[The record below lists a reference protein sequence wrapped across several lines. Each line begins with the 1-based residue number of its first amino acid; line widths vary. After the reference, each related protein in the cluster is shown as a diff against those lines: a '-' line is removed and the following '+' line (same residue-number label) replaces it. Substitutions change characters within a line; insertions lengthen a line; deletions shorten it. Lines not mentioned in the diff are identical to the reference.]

1 MQRMCLRYALLFRQS
16 SFSVR
21 NYLREI
27 VSGNVNHISLLE
39 HRLKAVEQLNK
50 YEENTEFHKAVEK
63 KLEECLSDIKSG
75 IKEME
80 KKIEMVSE
88 TKASENSESHGKYDR
103 RKRIV
108 IFGMPHFKNHTNDWQ
123 GVHELVEF
131 LEIGEIKIKKI
142 FRINSKRNN
151 DSLAP
156 PINIEFY
163 SMRDKFKLFN
173 NSIRERLK
181 KLGSGHL
188 YEHVRIAP
196 DRSFKERQIY
206 QQLRNEMNE
215 RNKDLIFNGIA
226 DKMWIIRK
234 MSLEKVQVEYYGD

>member
-1 MQRMCLRYALLFRQS
+1 
-16 SFSVR
+16 
-21 NYLREI
+21 
-27 VSGNVNHISLLE
+27 
-39 HRLKAVEQLNK
+39 
-50 YEENTEFHKAVEK
+50 
-63 KLEECLSDIKSG
+63 
-75 IKEME
+75 ME

-88 TKASENSESHGKYDR
+88 TKASESYGKYDR

-131 LEIGEIKIKKI
+131 LEMGEIKIKKI

-151 DSLAP
+151 DRLAP

-196 DRSFKERQIY
+196 DRSYKERQIY
-206 QQLRNEMNE
+206 QQLRNTMDE
-215 RNKDLIFNGIA
+215 RNKDLMYNGIA

-234 MSLEKVQVEYYGD
+234 MSLEEVQVEYYDD